1 MKYSQK
7 NKFALITG
15 ASGLLG
21 QYHAEALAEI
31 GYNLILIDINLKK
44 LTRLK
49 EKLIKKYK
57 KTKFYSYNCDITSE
71 EQVLILRNKL
81 ANKNLFISCLVN
93 NADNNPKMNSSKNLK
108 NSKIE
113 NYKLEELKNEISVG
127 ILGTFNCSK
136 FFGYKMAKKNSGIII
151 NISSDLGIIAP
162 DQRIYDKS
170 ENILKV
176 KSFKPISYS
185 ISKHAIH
192 GITQYLSTYWAHKN
206 VRVNTLVM
214 GPVFNNQP
222 KSLVQNLRKRIPL
235 RRMAKKFEY
244 KKAIQFLAN
253 EENSYMTGQ
262 RLVVD
267 GGRTTW

>member
-93 NADNNPKMNSSKNLK
+93 NADNNPKMNSSKNSK

-151 NISSDLGIIAP
+151 NI
-162 DQRIYDKS
+162 
-170 ENILKV
+170 
-176 KSFKPISYS
+176 
-185 ISKHAIH
+185 
-192 GITQYLSTYWAHKN
+192 
-206 VRVNTLVM
+206 
-214 GPVFNNQP
+214 
-222 KSLVQNLRKRIPL
+222 
-235 RRMAKKFEY
+235 
-244 KKAIQFLAN
+244 
-253 EENSYMTGQ
+253 
-262 RLVVD
+262 
-267 GGRTTW
+267 